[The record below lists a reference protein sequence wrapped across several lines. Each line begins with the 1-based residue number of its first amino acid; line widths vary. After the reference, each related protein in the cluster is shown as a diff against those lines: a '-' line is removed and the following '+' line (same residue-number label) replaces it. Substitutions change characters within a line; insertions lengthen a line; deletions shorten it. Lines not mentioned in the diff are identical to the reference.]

1 MSLYVWIGVAVVLA
15 IIEMF
20 TVGILAI
27 WFAIGAAISAIVV
40 AIWPETSLAMQL
52 LIFAVSSFVLF
63 FLTRNKIRSS
73 FEKTS
78 TPPVFS
84 ILGKTAIVTKEIDS
98 INGTGQISINGD
110 IWSAKAKDND
120 AIIPENT
127 KVKVLEISGVRAV
140 VEPIDEEKKD

>member
-1 MSLYVWIGVAVVLA
+1 MSLYVWVAVAVVLA